1 MSSEHNHIE
10 HLVDS
15 AEAKKTFF
23 NIHFLEAFA
32 PIFLA
37 TFISFVAIKI
47 VGGPDNLPNW
57 FNWAMFIIF
66 TVGISFSL
74 VVAQKRHLVGAY
86 GETIVVLIPTY
97 VWLLGGKFIAQE
109 IMLDVSMAVMALG
122 VLFAF
127 GSVLP
132 FYIFKKNRERAR
144 WNSQILLRIC
154 FVCATTT
161 ATFIISLIM
170 LNWADKTMGLAPL
183 SVNAETGEPAND
195 YSATTWVI
203 FIALVTIISA
213 AALVMI
219 GLTHGEGEKH
229 ESEIKKILRKIIN
242 VFSFKK
248 NAHSEVHI
256 EHHVVGHNE
265 HHEDFVVTRPK
276 GYKKLTKKSAKK
288 GKYVNKKLIKSEG
301 IVEKIKKKHL
311 RDRE

>member
-1 MSSEHNHIE
+1 MSSTHNHIE

-57 FNWAMFIIF
+57 FNWGMFIVF
-66 TVGISFSL
+66 TLGISFSL

-122 VLFAF
+122 VVFAF

-132 FYIFKKNRERAR
+132 FYIFRKNRERAR

-170 LNWADKTMGLAPL
+170 LNWADKTMKLAPL
-183 SVNAETGEPAND
+183 LVNEETGEPAND

-229 ESEIKKILRKIIN
+229 ESELKKFLHKIIHALN
-242 VFSFKK
+242 FKK
-248 NAHSEVHI
+248 SKHEEVHI
-256 EHHVVGHNE
+256 AHHITLHSDG
-265 HHEDFVVTRPK
+265 HEDFTVSRPK
-276 GYKKLTKKSAKK
+276 NLKKIYKKTTKK
-288 GKYVNKKLIKSEG
+288 GRHVNNKLIKSQG
-301 IVEKIKKKHL
+301 IVEKIKTKHS
-311 RDRE
+311 RDRK